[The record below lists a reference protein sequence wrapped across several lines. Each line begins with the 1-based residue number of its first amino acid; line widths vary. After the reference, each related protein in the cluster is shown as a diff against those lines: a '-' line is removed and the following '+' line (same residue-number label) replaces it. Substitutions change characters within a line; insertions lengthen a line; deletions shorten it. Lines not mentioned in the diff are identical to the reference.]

1 MIITIT
7 SYPGTETKEL
17 SKLLALQVGLRY
29 FSAKEIKKRIAV
41 ETNLPIEKIKEEE
54 FTEKIKQIIEQE
66 SKKND
71 IIIDHTLGAWT
82 INNADLK
89 VFLKSYKKVRAKK
102 ISEKQ
107 KIPLG
112 DALEQVE
119 SEEREQEKSFLNNY
133 GINIYDLQVY
143 DLVINIDKLDL
154 DNIIGIIKKY
164 LEKMHK
170 E

>member
-7 SYPGTETKEL
+7 SFPGTETKEL

-29 FSAKEIKKRIAV
+29 FSANEIKKRIAV
-41 ETNLPIEKIKEEE
+41 ETNLPIEKVKEEE

-66 SKKND
+66 AKKND
-71 IIIDHTLGAWT
+71 IIVDHTLGAWT

-89 VFLKSYKKVRAKK
+89 VFLKSYKKVRAKT

-107 KIPLG
+107 KIPMG
-112 DALEQVE
+112 EALETIE
-119 SEEREQEKSFLNNY
+119 MKEREQEKNFLNNY

-143 DLVINIDKLDL
+143 DLVVNIDKLKQDS
-154 DNIIGIIKKY
+154 IIGIIKKY